1 MTATKSA
8 LDVGFLKSCV
18 KTTTIETTPAREA
31 PRVKVIYEG
40 REELASG

>member
-1 MTATKSA
+1 MFRVCATLFWLA
-8 LDVGFLKSCV
+8 RA
-18 KTTTIETTPAREA
+18 KTTGVETTPAREA